1 MLMAIQ
7 VETEGDAL
15 MIPPNGLL
23 KNGRRDTTL
32 SVTSLLPLLV
42 AAVVGILEVAV
53 LLFCMNLLRRHVFAS
68 GNPKVLTLTTKFL

>member
-1 MLMAIQ
+1 MAIQ
-7 VETEGDAL
+7 VATEGDAL

-42 AAVVGILEVAV
+42 AAVVGILEVEV
-53 LLFCMNLLRRHVFAS
+53 LLFCMNLLRRSVFALR
-68 GNPKVLTLTTKFL
+68 NPKVLMLTTKFL

>member
-1 MLMAIQ
+1 
-7 VETEGDAL
+7 

-53 LLFCMNLLRRHVFAS
+53 LLFCMNLLRSSVFAS
-68 GNPKVLTLTTKFL
+68 GNPKVLMLTTKSL